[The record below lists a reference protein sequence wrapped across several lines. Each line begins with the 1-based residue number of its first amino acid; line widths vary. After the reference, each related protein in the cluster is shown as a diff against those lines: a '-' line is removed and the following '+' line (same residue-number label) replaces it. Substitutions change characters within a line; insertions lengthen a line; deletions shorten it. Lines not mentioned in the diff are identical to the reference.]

1 MMKMKKILLY
11 AAFIGAVTLSGGCD
25 DFFNPDTDVTLDNDD
40 YISEESEMYSGY
52 IGIMTKMQAIG
63 DKVIYLNELR
73 GEMVVPTS
81 TAPTELYN
89 LYNYDDDLSG
99 NSYADPAG
107 FYEVINACNDY
118 LRKLKTYKEKNSI
131 NESHYKALVS
141 STLRIKAWM
150 FMTIAKIYGEVAW
163 VDKPMTSLRD
173 LSQFDILNLD
183 ETMVACKNLLD
194 IGYDNIDG
202 TYSTAWKDWV
212 DPDTKEGESNYR
224 PWDLMTPPYYALYA
238 EICLWLGRYQ
248 QCIDLILDEM
258 NSKYRISTNN
268 SIAFLRND
276 DFLSSAL
283 NSTNNFFN
291 TPFNSPNFN
300 HEAVSAIM
308 YNYNNRQTNSL
319 LKHFDP
325 VYPNKYWLAPAEVA
339 VNRFKDNE
347 FDPLK
352 DRDSDPRMKNIVSE
366 YNGKW
371 VICKFRPTGSN
382 ANRQPYQD
390 DVPIY
395 TYRGADLY
403 FMLAEAF
410 NQLGRR
416 AVVDALINRGVSAYI
431 SEFDVDAEGTYTGDW
446 YGITPHWTNNSTI
459 YDINGV
465 PTKGSRK
472 YGDRGIRGVEYN
484 GMNIGA
490 RDFTSDRRHNDEEI
504 LKEMMLDM
512 ACEGKVY
519 PAMIRMAKRYKDNSF
534 MAKYVSE
541 KYEATGNAETI
552 RSKILNGDYFIKWK
566 LK

>member
-40 YISEESEMYSGY
+40 YISEETEMYSGY

-81 TAPTELYN
+81 MAPTELYN

-202 TYSTAWKDWV
+202 TYNTAWKDWV
-212 DPDTKEGESNYR
+212 DPDTELRDSEYR
-224 PWDLMTPPYYALYA
+224 RWDMMTPPYYALYA

-258 NSKYRISTNN
+258 NSRYRRSDAQ
-268 SIAFLRND
+268 SIIFLRNEMWFSHYTNIFNNETPYD
-276 DFLSSAL
+276 YESA
-283 NSTNNFFN
+283 
-291 TPFNSPNFN
+291 
-300 HEAVSAIM
+300 SAIM
-308 YNYNNRQTNSL
+308 YNYQNRQTNSL
-319 LKHFDP
+319 LKHFDSD
-325 VYPNKYWLAPAEVA
+325 YPNKYWLAPAEVA
-339 VNRFKDNE
+339 VNRFRDDE
-347 FDPLK
+347 FGPLAGK
-352 DRDSDPRMKNIVSE
+352 EEDFRMGYTVSE

-371 VICKFRPTGSN
+371 VISKFRPTSN
-382 ANRQPYQD
+382 PVRTANRD
-390 DVPIY
+390 DVFVYI
-395 TYRGADLY
+395 YRGADLY

-416 AVVDALINRGVSAYI
+416 SVVDALINRGVSAYV
-431 SEFDVDAEGTYTGDW
+431 SEFDVDAEGDLCGDW
-446 YGITPHWTNNSTI
+446 YGIIPHWTNNKTT
-459 YDINGV
+459 YYNDNG
-465 PTKGSRK
+465 TTEKKNRK
-472 YGDRGIRGVEYN
+472 YGDKGIRGVEATKYS
-484 GMNIGA
+484 GIGA
-490 RDFTSDRRHNDEEI
+490 RDFTFDVRHNDEEI
-504 LKEMMLDM
+504 LKEMMLEM

>member
-1 MMKMKKILLY
+1 MKKILLN
-11 AAFIGAVTLSGGCD
+11 AAFVLAATFLGGCD

-73 GEMVVPTS
+73 GEMVVPTV

-89 LYNYDDDLSG
+89 IYNYDDDLNG
-99 NSYADPAG
+99 NSYADPSG

-118 LRKLKTYKEKNSI
+118 LRKLKTYEENHSI
-131 NESHYKALVS
+131 NEGHYKALVS

-202 TYSTAWKDWV
+202 TYETAWKDWV
-212 DPDTKEGESNYR
+212 DPDTELANSEYR
-224 PWDLMTPPYYALYA
+224 RWDMMTPPYYALYA

-248 QCIDLILDEM
+248 QCINLILNKM
-258 NSKYRISTNN
+258 NSTLSSSTNT
-268 SIAFLRND
+268 SIAFLRNEML
-276 DFLSSAL
+276 FSHYS
-283 NSTNNFFN
+283 NFFN
-291 TPFNSPNFN
+291 NETPYDYES
-300 HEAVSAIM
+300 ASAIM
-308 YNYNNRQTNSL
+308 YDYQNKQTNSL
-319 LKHFDP
+319 LKHFDSD
-325 VYPNKYWLAPAEVA
+325 YPNKYWLAPAEVA
-339 VNRFKDNE
+339 VERFRDNE
-347 FDPLK
+347 FDPLGNK
-352 DRDSDPRMKNIVSE
+352 TEDFRMNRTVSK

-371 VICKFRPTGSN
+371 VICKFRPNSGSVRP
-382 ANRQPYQD
+382 AYRD
-390 DVPIY
+390 DVFIY

-416 AVVDALINRGVSAYI
+416 SVVDALINVGVSAYI
-431 SEFDVDAEGTYTGDW
+431 SEFEMDSEGTYYGDW
-446 YGITPHWTNNSTI
+446 YGLTPHWTNGSVVYNYS
-459 YDINGV
+459 NG
-465 PTKGSRK
+465 TSGIGSRK
-472 YGDRGIRGVEYN
+472 YGDRGIRGVECSYS
-484 GMNIGA
+484 NIGS
-490 RDFTSDRRHNDEEI
+490 RTFTSDTKSNDEEI
-504 LKEMMLDM
+504 LKEMMLEM

-519 PAMIRMAKRYKDNSF
+519 PAMIRVAKRYNKDYSF
-534 MAKYVSE
+534 MAKYISE
-541 KYEATGNAETI
+541 KYESTGNATAI
-552 RSKILNGDYFIKWK
+552 YDKIMKGDFFIKWD
-566 LK
+566 LGMD

>member
-1 MMKMKKILLY
+1 MMKMKKILLN
-11 AAFIGAVTLSGGCD
+11 AAFILAVTLLGGCD
-25 DFFNPDTDVTLDNDD
+25 DFFNPDTDVTLDNED

-73 GEMVVPTS
+73 GEMVVPTA

-99 NSYADPAG
+99 NSYADPSG

-118 LRKLKTYKEKNSI
+118 LRKLKTYEEKNSI

-141 STLRIKAWM
+141 STLRVKAWM

-202 TYSTAWKDWV
+202 TYETAWKDWV
-212 DPDTKEGESNYR
+212 DPDTELANSEYR
-224 PWDLMTPPYYALYA
+224 RWDMMTPPYYALYA

-248 QCIDLILDEM
+248 QCVNLILNKM
-258 NSKYRISTNN
+258 NSIYQSTTNQ

-276 DFLSSAL
+276 MLFSHY
-283 NSTNNFFN
+283 TNFFN
-291 TPFNSPNFN
+291 NETPYDYES
-300 HEAVSAIM
+300 ASAIM
-308 YNYNNRQTNSL
+308 YDYQNRQTNSL
-319 LKHFDP
+319 LKHFDSD
-325 VYPNKYWLAPAEVA
+325 YPNKYWLAPAEVA
-339 VNRFKDNE
+339 VERFRDNDFGPLGSKD
-347 FDPLK
+347 K
-352 DRDSDPRMKNIVSE
+352 DFRMGYTVSE

-371 VICKFRPTGSN
+371 VISKFRPTSKPVRT
-382 ANRQPYQD
+382 AYRD
-390 DVPIY
+390 DVFVY

-416 AVVDALINRGVSAYI
+416 SVVDALINVGVNAYS
-431 SEFDVDAEGTYTGDW
+431 SEFDIDEEGTYSGNWMVLLLIGRIIVLYIIIQTGQLVLVVVNMVTE
-446 YGITPHWTNNSTI
+446 GF
-459 YDINGV
+459 
-465 PTKGSRK
+465 
-472 YGDRGIRGVEYN
+472 VE
-484 GMNIGA
+484 
-490 RDFTSDRRHNDEEI
+490 
-504 LKEMMLDM
+504 
-512 ACEGKVY
+512 
-519 PAMIRMAKRYKDNSF
+519 
-534 MAKYVSE
+534 
-541 KYEATGNAETI
+541 
-552 RSKILNGDYFIKWK
+552 
-566 LK
+566 